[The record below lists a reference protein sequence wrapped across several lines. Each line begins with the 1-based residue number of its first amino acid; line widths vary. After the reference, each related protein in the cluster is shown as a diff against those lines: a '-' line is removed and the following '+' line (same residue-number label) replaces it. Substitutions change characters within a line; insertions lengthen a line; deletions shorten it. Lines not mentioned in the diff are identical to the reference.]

1 MFLLWTDRFDEFSKL
16 QPVRGPNQI
25 SHWGAIV
32 TVHLP
37 RATPCAK
44 PCFGV
49 TLCTYMYMYMQTAIK
64 QNTNSNTHQRQQ
76 YNTTKS
82 LMIIKK
88 ILHVYHAYITHET
101 VTRAR
106 FMYDG
111 MVYT

>member
-1 MFLLWTDRFDEFSKL
+1 MSLLWTDHIDESSKL
-16 QPVRGPNQI
+16 QPVRGPNQT
-25 SHWGAIV
+25 SSWGAIV

-37 RATPCAK
+37 RATPSAK

-49 TLCTYMYMYMQTAIK
+49 TICIYMQTAMK

-76 YNTTKS
+76 YNTSKS
-82 LMIIKK
+82 LMLLKK
-88 ILHVYHAYITHET
+88 ILYNAYITHET
-101 VTRAR
+101 ITLAR